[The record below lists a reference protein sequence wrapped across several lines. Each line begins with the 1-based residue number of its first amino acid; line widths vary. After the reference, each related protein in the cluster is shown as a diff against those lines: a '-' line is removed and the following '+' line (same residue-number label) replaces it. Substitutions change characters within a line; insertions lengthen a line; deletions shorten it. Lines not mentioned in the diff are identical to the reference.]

1 MREGCHTIAM
11 APRSVTRRIALGTGI
26 GLAATA
32 VLAGAGIAVNDDL
45 LPGRSTMYRLLG
57 LDGPDGAVPRITSG
71 LVVSGWLVSAH
82 MGGRRV
88 GYEIAYPPGTKPGAE
103 LPVAVVLHGY
113 GDDQRAAFSASMRF
127 DAYLAQVTQ
136 TRKPFALASVAG
148 GNGYWHPRADGTD
161 AGAMV
166 VDDLLPQLV
175 ARGLRAAPTDRIA
188 LMGWS
193 MGGYGALRLG
203 GVLGRSRVAAVAV
216 ESPALWHTFHQ
227 AAKGAFDDA
236 ADFARNT
243 VFSRQSTLAGVA
255 VRIDC
260 GTGDGFYPDTRDYVA
275 GFSAHPAGSFEAGG
289 HNPGFWRRLAPAQ
302 LAFVGDALASA

>member
-1 MREGCHTIAM
+1 M
-11 APRSVTRRIALGTGI
+11 AIRPVSRRVVLSTGI

-32 VLAGAGIAVNDDL
+32 ALAGAGVAAVNEDL

-57 LDGPDGAVPRITSG
+57 LDGPDGVVPAVASGPLVAGSLTSRY
-71 LVVSGWLVSAH
+71 
-82 MGGRRV
+82 MGGLKI
-88 GYEIAYPPGTKPGAE
+88 GYEIAYPPGAKPGAE

-113 GDDQRAAFSASMRF
+113 GDDQRAAFSPPMRF
-127 DAYLAQVTQ
+127 DAYLAQAVQ
-136 TRKPFALASVAG
+136 TREPFALASVAG
-148 GNGYWHPRADGTD
+148 GNGYWHPRDDGTD

-166 VDDLLPQLV
+166 VDELLPQLT
-175 ARGLRAAPTDRIA
+175 ARGLRAGPADRIG

-203 GVLGRSRVAAVAV
+203 GVLGNSRVAAVAV
-216 ESPALWHTFHQ
+216 ESPALWHTFGQ

-243 VFSRQSTLAGVA
+243 VFGRQATLAGIA

-260 GTGDGFYPDTRDYVA
+260 GTGDGFYPNTRDYVA
-275 GFSAHPAGSFEAGG
+275 GFSAHPAGGFEAGG

-302 LAFVGDALASA
+302 LAFVGRALASA

>member
-1 MREGCHTIAM
+1 M
-11 APRSVTRRIALGTGI
+11 ATRPVTRRVALGTGI
-26 GLAATA
+26 GLAAAA
-32 VLAGAGIAVNDDL
+32 VLTGAGVAVNENL
-45 LPGRSTMYRLLG
+45 LPGRSTMYRALG
-57 LDGPDGAVPRITSG
+57 LDGPDGVVPKITTGPVVAGSFTSG
-71 LVVSGWLVSAH
+71 H
-82 MGGRRV
+82 MAGRPV

-127 DAYLAQVTQ
+127 DAYLAHAVQ

-148 GNGYWHPRADGTD
+148 GNGYWHPRANGTD

-166 VDDLLPQLV
+166 VDDLLPQLA
-175 ARGLRAAPTDRIA
+175 ARGLRARPTDRIA

-203 GVLGRSRVAAVAV
+203 GVLGKSRVTAVAV
-216 ESPALWHTFHQ
+216 ESPALWHTFRQ

-236 ADFARNT
+236 EDFARNT
-243 VFSRQSTLAGVA
+243 VFGRQSDLAGVA

-260 GTGDGFYPDTRDYVA
+260 GTGDGFYPNDRDYAA
-275 GFSAHPAGSFEAGG
+275 GFSVHPAGGFEAGG
-289 HNPGFWRRLAPAQ
+289 HDPGFWRRLAPAQ
-302 LAFVGDALASA
+302 LAFVGNALASAEAP

>member
-1 MREGCHTIAM
+1 MVSR
-11 APRSVTRRIALGTGI
+11 PVSRRVVLGTGI
-26 GLAATA
+26 GIAAGA
-32 VLAGAGIAVNDDL
+32 VLAGAGLAVNENL
-45 LPGRSTMYRLLG
+45 LPGRSTMYRALG
-57 LDGPDGAVPRITSG
+57 LDGPDGVVPAIASG
-71 LVVSGWLVSAH
+71 PLVAGSLRSKH
-82 MGGRRV
+82 MGGRQV

-113 GDDQRAAFSASMRF
+113 GDDQRAAFSPSMRF
-127 DAYLAQVTQ
+127 DAYLAQAVQ

-166 VDDLLPQLV
+166 VDDLLPQLA
-175 ARGLRAAPTDRIA
+175 ARGLRAGRADRIA

-193 MGGYGALRLG
+193 MGGYGVLRLG
-203 GVLGRSRVAAVAV
+203 GLLGNSRVAAVAA
-216 ESPALWHTFHQ
+216 ESPALWHTFGQ

-243 VFSRQSTLAGVA
+243 VFGRQSDLAGVA

-260 GTGDGFYPDTRDYVA
+260 GTGDGFYPNTRDYAA
-275 GFSAHPAGSFEAGG
+275 GFSARPAGGFEPGA
-289 HNPGFWRRLAPAQ
+289 HDPGFWRRLAPAQ
-302 LAFVGDALASA
+302 LAFVGDALTTA